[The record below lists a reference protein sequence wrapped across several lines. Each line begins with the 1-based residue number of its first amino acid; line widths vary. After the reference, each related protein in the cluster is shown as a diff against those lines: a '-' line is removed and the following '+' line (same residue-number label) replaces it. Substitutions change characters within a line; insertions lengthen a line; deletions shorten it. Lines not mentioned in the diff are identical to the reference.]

1 LNLEIAF
8 LLPEILIRPSLATL
22 FFQGILIFPRENKL
36 ISLGKIKTPWKYG
49 IAKLA
54 LNMEKWKGRERLKLA
69 LDTTGKNNLFSWY

>member
-36 ISLGKIKTPWKYG
+36 ISLGKIKKKPWKYG
-49 IAKLA
+49 VAKLA
-54 LNMEKWKGRERLKLA
+54 LNMEMEGKAQTSIGYNREK
-69 LDTTGKNNLFSWY
+69 